1 MGILSGITV
10 IELCEVYQ
18 GPLAGQSLGDFGARV
33 IKVERPPTGDPM
45 RGEHYAVERNLMSS
59 YFAATNRN
67 KESIC
72 LDLKTAEG
80 RSVLLTLLRT
90 ADVLLHNYRAGVLER
105 LGFGYEALAE
115 INPRLI
121 YAGASGYG
129 ESGPLSGL
137 AGQDLLI
144 QSISGISR
152 KGTHSAATP
161 NYLNVPLTDYAS
173 GMLLV
178 QGVLLA
184 LIERMSSG
192 RGQKVSISLFDT
204 AISMQ
209 SLEAASHLNYGYET
223 RWFDLSL
230 NFPVQVADGWVTVL
244 GFFRDNPLRLICQA
258 LDLPD
263 LSELMGLPT
272 DVEQAANREEIV
284 ERLRPA
290 FRLLT
295 MDEAV
300 HRLQEAGVLSA
311 PVLSYE
317 QALEHPQVTHNGMIR
332 KVPAEGQEDLRVIDH
347 PLRLSRTPH
356 SIRRGPPRLG
366 EHTAEVLGSLGFD
379 AAALAQAS
387 RGRPEP
393 QQLAGQS
400 PAGDV

>member
-1 MGILSGITV
+1 MGILTGITV

-72 LDLKTAEG
+72 LDLKSEEG
-80 RSVLLTLLRT
+80 RSALHALLRT
-90 ADVLLHNYRAGVLER
+90 ADVLLHNYRAGVMER

-129 ESGPLSGL
+129 DSGPLAGL

-144 QSISGISR
+144 QSITGIAR
-152 KGTHSAATP
+152 KGTNSGATP

-204 AISMQ
+204 AVSMQ
-209 SLEAASHLNYGYET
+209 SLEAASLLNYGYET

-230 NFPVQVADGWVTVL
+230 NFAMQVADGWVTVL
-244 GFFRDNPLRLICQA
+244 GFFRQNPLPFHQDA
-258 LDLPD
+258 
-263 LSELMGLPT
+263 M
-272 DVEQAANREEIV
+272 
-284 ERLRPA
+284 PA
-290 FRLLT
+290 
-295 MDEAV
+295 
-300 HRLQEAGVLSA
+300 
-311 PVLSYE
+311 
-317 QALEHPQVTHNGMIR
+317 
-332 KVPAEGQEDLRVIDH
+332 
-347 PLRLSRTPH
+347 
-356 SIRRGPPRLG
+356 
-366 EHTAEVLGSLGFD
+366 
-379 AAALAQAS
+379 AQAT
-387 RGRPEP
+387 GWAE
-393 QQLAGQS
+393 
-400 PAGDV
+400 